1 LTYYAVLQYDGSSF
15 SGWQRQ
21 PESRTVQGE
30 VEAVLVRLTGSHT
43 PVNAAGRTDTGV
55 HALAQV
61 VSFELKR
68 EWDADELMRAMNAHL
83 PGDVWVAE
91 AGRAPE
97 GFHARKHAD
106 GRSYRYIVGCDAA
119 SRSPFRHPY
128 EWALSRP
135 VDGGLLQR
143 SARLF
148 EGEHQF
154 RSFSSH
160 NQSKP
165 HYRCTLQR
173 AEWSEREDEKGFI
186 FHVDADRFLHRMVRF
201 LVGMMVDVA
210 LRKRPMDDIIRLL
223 ATEDNQDTS
232 PPAPP
237 EGLYFVRAHYPH
249 LTFRTLR

>member
-1 LTYYAVLQYDGSSF
+1 MTYYAVLQYDGSEF

-21 PESRTVQGE
+21 PEHRTVQG
-30 VEAVLVRLTGSHT
+30 VFEAAIKRLAGVRTAVT
-43 PVNAAGRTDTGV
+43 AAGRTDAGV
-55 HALAQV
+55 HALGQV
-61 VSFELKR
+61 VSFELER
-68 EWDADELMRAMNAHL
+68 VWEDSELARALNANS
-83 PGDVWVAE
+83 PDDIWVAE

-106 GRSYRYIVGCDAA
+106 ARSYRYVIGCDPGA
-119 SRSPFRHPY
+119 RSPFRRRY
-128 EWALSRP
+128 EWALCRP
-135 VDGGLLQR
+135 LERDLLAA
-143 SARLF
+143 SAALF
-148 EGEHQF
+148 LGEHQF
-154 RSFSSH
+154 RSYSAH

-165 HYRCTLQR
+165 HYQCTIQR

-186 FHVDADRFLHRMVRF
+186 FRVDADRFLHRMVRF

-210 LRKRPMDDIIRLL
+210 LRKRPMDDITRLL

-237 EGLYFVRAHYPH
+237 EGLYFVRARYPH